1 MEASDIFAGILI
13 VTWVEFL
20 WEFYLSI
27 RQHKVYMN
35 TTSMPPAL
43 KDAFTE
49 ESFTK
54 SRLYALDKSKF
65 SIFKGVYSMIIGTA
79 TLWYFLIYHVWV
91 MSKNILA
98 MANIHDG
105 EIKISAIFIVVMFTF
120 NVFISLPLSIYE
132 TFVLEEKHGF
142 NKQTVAFFIK
152 DRIKSFIVS
161 ICLMV
166 PLVCVLIYIVKA
178 GGDYFFVYMWLF
190 SMFMLLFL
198 MTVYPDYIAPLFDNY
213 TPLPE
218 GELRTKIE
226 ELAASVDFPLY
237 KLYLVEGSK
246 RSVHSNAY
254 FYGFF
259 KNKRIV
265 LFDTLLKEHSKE
277 GKGCDTQEILAV
289 LAHELGH
296 WKFNHVAKNIVI
308 MQVSAI
314 SSSRFLMC
322 KSGRD
327 SERLG
332 VTHKRTNL

>member
-1 MEASDIFAGILI
+1 MS
-13 VTWVEFL
+13 FL
-20 WEFYLSI
+20 TLH
-27 RQHKVYMN
+27 QHKVYMN